1 MESTKK
7 YSDFLH
13 PALAFDSL
21 NWRKWRLTYKGGT
34 DFIQEY
40 LKPLSIRESTEEF
53 NERKEITYVPAF
65 AKAAIND
72 IKNAIFQRTS
82 DVVRKQGPSSYLRAC
97 VGLDGGVD
105 FRGATMNNFI
115 GRYILPELL
124 TMRRVGIFVDMPPL
138 KGSTVTDNLGLR
150 PYIYMYQT
158 EDIISWQFEGP
169 DQPNEYKALLL
180 RDHDYTTDEDTD
192 LVVSRGERYRL
203 LWKENGKVKCK
214 FCDDNGD
221 NERIID
227 LNLTRIPFHVFEI
240 PSSLLE
246 DVADYQIALMNIA
259 SSDISYIRKANYP
272 FYVEQYDHRTEMLH
286 TKGPPVADGTAPTTN
301 KARQPEI
308 ATGVGQGRRVPSGME
323 MPKFIHPS
331 SEPIKASMEKQE
343 ALKKDIKELVNLAV
357 SNLNASA
364 ESKQQ
369 DNQGLEAGLSFIG
382 LVLEHGEHQIASYWA
397 GYESSESATVTYPTN
412 YSLKS
417 EEDRQREAE
426 GDELLMSKLPSDTFK
441 REMSKEIARKKLGGK
456 VPQTVL
462 DKIYSELNTAPA
474 IVSDPDQIHQD
485 WEDGLVSTDTASK
498 LRGYKDGET
507 EQAKKDHAERL
518 AAILEAQG
526 GESGQARGTKDFSSS
541 KGEKVNKPQRG
552 EGKNIDGKRNRE

>member
-13 PALAFDSL
+13 PALACDSL
-21 NWRKWRLTYKGGT
+21 NWRKWRLTYKAGT
-34 DFIQEY
+34 DFVQEY
-40 LKPLSIRESTEEF
+40 LKPLSIRESATEF
-53 NERKEITYVPAF
+53 AERKEITYVPAF

-82 DVVRKQGPSSYLRAC
+82 DVVRKEGPRSYLQAC
-97 VGLDGGVD
+97 VGLQGGVD

-124 TMRRVGIFVDMPPL
+124 TMRRVGVFVDMPQL
-138 KGSTVTDNLGLR
+138 RGNTVKDNLGLR
-150 PYIYMYQT
+150 PYMYMYQV
-158 EDIISWQFEGP
+158 EDILSWSYEGP
-169 DQPNEYKALLL
+169 DRPNEFKSLLL
-180 RDHDYTTDEDTD
+180 RDHDYTTDDDTD
-192 LVVSRGERYRL
+192 LVVGSTERYRL
-203 LWKENGKVKCK
+203 LWKENGKVMCQ
-214 FCDDNGD
+214 FCNDDGTH
-221 NERIID
+221 EEIIQ
-227 LNLTRIPFHVFEI
+227 LNLERIPFHVFEI

-246 DVADYQIALMNIA
+246 DVSDYQIALMNIA

-286 TKGPPVADGTAPTTN
+286 TKGPPVADGNAPATN
-301 KARQPEI
+301 KAMQPEI
-308 ATGVGQGRRVPSGME
+308 ATGVGQGRRVPAGLE
-323 MPKFIHPS
+323 MPQFIHPS
-331 SEPIKASMEKQE
+331 SEPIKASMDKQE

-382 LVLEHGEHQIASYWA
+382 LVLEHGEHEIANFWA
-397 GYESSESATVTYPTN
+397 AYENEKPATVTYPTN

-456 VPQTVL
+456 VSQSVL
-462 DKIYSELNTAPA
+462 DKIYAELNSAPA

-526 GESGQARGTKDFSSS
+526 GETGQARGTKDFSSS

-552 EGKNIDGKRNRE
+552 EGKKIDGKRNRE